1 VRKRHSDICSAV
13 QLDPGKTKMASG
25 IKIIKKDM
33 MLKKTNIK
41 PNEYLI
47 NLVIVSPSQE
57 NYT

>member
-1 VRKRHSDICSAV
+1 MRKRHSDICSAV
-13 QLDPGKTKMASG
+13 QFDPGKTKIASG

-33 MLKKTNIK
+33 MLKKANIN

-47 NLVIVSPSQE
+47 NLVIVSPSQK